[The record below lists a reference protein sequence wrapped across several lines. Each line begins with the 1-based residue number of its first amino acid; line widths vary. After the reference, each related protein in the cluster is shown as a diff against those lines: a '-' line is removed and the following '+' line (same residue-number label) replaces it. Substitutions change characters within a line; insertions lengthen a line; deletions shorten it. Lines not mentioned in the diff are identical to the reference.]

1 LSNPAG
7 WYPQADGQLRYWD
20 GQQWTEHFAPGVP
33 AVTPQDGITGGKPA
47 STIAASSGRRF
58 GVAEWFGWGG
68 LAFVVLIGALSSGF
82 GGAIGLLGLF
92 ALVVG
97 VIALVRG
104 RVGWARLGSRAAGGA
119 ALGAA
124 LVLIIIGGVAAPPTT
139 PTPVTVVAPSKTK
152 PAAPST
158 GLSTTSAATTT
169 RPTPT
174 TASTTPPKATQSAT
188 HPFLVWLK
196 ENFSGTSWYPNV
208 KQAEDQG
215 GALWIT
221 TNLHADSDAKAA
233 AQAICAAASS
243 YEITEVGEFT
253 GVSVRAADGQRLVL
267 RITLSDKC

>member
-1 LSNPAG
+1 M
-7 WYPQADGQLRYWD
+7 
-20 GQQWTEHFAPGVP
+20 
-33 AVTPQDGITGGKPA
+33 TPQDGITGGKPA

>member
-1 LSNPAG
+1 
-7 WYPQADGQLRYWD
+7 
-20 GQQWTEHFAPGVP
+20 
-33 AVTPQDGITGGKPA
+33 VTPQDGITGGKPA
-47 STIAASSGRRF
+47 SPIAASSGRRF

-139 PTPVTVVAPSKTK
+139 PTSVTVVAPSKTK

-174 TASTTPPKATQSAT
+174 ATSSPTISKSTSASPSSTSSRPTSTQSAP

-196 ENFSGTSWYPNV
+196 EGGFSGTSWYPHV
-208 KQAEDQG
+208 KAAEDKV
-215 GALWIT
+215 GALWIST
-221 TNLHADSDAKAA
+221 DLYPDSDAKAP